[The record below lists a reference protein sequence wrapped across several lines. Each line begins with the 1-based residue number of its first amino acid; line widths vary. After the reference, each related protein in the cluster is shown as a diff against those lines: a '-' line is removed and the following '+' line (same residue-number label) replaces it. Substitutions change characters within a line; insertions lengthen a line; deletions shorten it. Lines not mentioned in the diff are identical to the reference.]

1 MAPPPNRNPTSFFE
15 YEHGTSGSPRGS
27 ISSNRSVRFDS
38 GNFSPSAESDYLAP
52 GDQNQQT
59 DGLRRRSSAVGM
71 RLNSFAHAGGVNSI
85 ENFARSL
92 TRASAFHEIT
102 PRRPSFILA
111 GDGTGEGDDPDLE
124 YAGLQADYGRIP
136 RSSLI
141 RQQLR
146 RSNSDGVGDDESAI
160 GDETESNLSRAASHR
175 KPEGERLLGGDRASV
190 QGSVRGGQSIFAI
203 APHLSTPLAGSYG
216 TSYGTLRS
224 SLNESSMIHAGQ
236 LWRQQ
241 QATGANV
248 ADGEHMPLIVKEV
261 EEDGKI
267 VLVVEGQS
275 TLPQTIL
282 NSTNV
287 LIGVGLLSLPM
298 GLKYSGLLCGMILLF
313 LSALVTSYTA
323 KLLAKC
329 MDRDQSLLSFA
340 DVAYAT
346 YGRKANIATSILF
359 TMELLAACVALIVLF
374 ADSLNSLIPSV
385 GVNEWKILC
394 GILLIP
400 LNFVPLRLLSFT
412 SILGIVSCFSIVLI
426 ILIDGF
432 VTPRTPGS
440 LLEPAT
446 QYIFPANWLTLPLSF
461 GLMMSPWGGH
471 SVFPNIYRD
480 MRHPYKFDKVVK
492 YTFSFT
498 YVLDAITAL
507 AGILM
512 FGDNVMDEVT
522 ANIIGNSSYPRS
534 LSLMTC
540 IFIAI
545 IPLTKVPLNA
555 RPIVSTIELLCG
567 LDSRAMPESQALTGL
582 SGYTRGIIKVA
593 IRIIVPIVFV
603 IIAIVFPAFDSIMAF
618 MGSALCYSI
627 CVILPLLFYVK
638 MFGKEISKRELILD
652 YCLIAISSVM
662 AVVGTVWA
670 FLPKELIHAE

>member
-1 MAPPPNRNPTSFFE
+1 MALPPNRNPTSFYE

-38 GNFSPSAESDYLAP
+38 GDFSPSAESDYLVP
-52 GDQNQQT
+52 GDHNGE
-59 DGLRRRSSAVGM
+59 DEGLRRRRSSIAM
-71 RLNSFAHAGGVNSI
+71 RFTSLAHAGGVNSI

-92 TRASAFHEIT
+92 TRASGFHEIT
-102 PRRPSFILA
+102 PRRPSFVFAEEINGGN
-111 GDGTGEGDDPDLE
+111 GDEDPE
-124 YAGLQADYGRIP
+124 SGGLQTDYGRIP

-141 RQQLR
+141 REQLR
-146 RSNSDGVGDDESAI
+146 RSTSDNAVDDESAI
-160 GDETESNLSRAASHR
+160 GDEIMSNLSRVVGHKKS
-175 KPEGERLLGGDRASV
+175 EGERLNEGDYESV

-224 SLNESSMIHAGQ
+224 TLNESSMVHAGQ

-241 QATGANV
+241 QASGANV
-248 ADGEHMPLIVKEV
+248 ADSEHLPLVVKEV

-298 GLKYSGLLCGMILLF
+298 GLKYSGLLCGMILLL

-329 MDRDQSLLSFA
+329 MDRDHSLLSFA
-340 DVAYAT
+340 DLAHAS

-394 GILLIP
+394 GLLLIP

-412 SILGIVSCFSIVLI
+412 SILGIISCFSIVLI

-480 MRHPYKFDKVVK
+480 MRHTHKFDKAVK

-498 YVLDAITAL
+498 YVLDATTAL

-534 LSLMTC
+534 LSLMIC
-540 IFIAI
+540 VFIAI

-567 LDSRAMPESQALTGL
+567 FDSRSMPESQALTGI
-582 SGYTRGIIKVA
+582 SGYTRGILKVV
-593 IRIIVPIVFV
+593 IRIMVLIVFV
-603 IIAIVFPAFDSIMAF
+603 IIAIIFPAFDSIMAF
-618 MGSALCYSI
+618 MGSALCFSI

-638 MFGKEISKRELILD
+638 IFGKEISRRELILD

-662 AVVGTVWA
+662 AIVGTIWA
-670 FLPKELIHAE
+670 FLPKDLIHAE